1 MDDDETVT
9 PDEGGFETAP
19 APMIEPPPMPAPLL
33 PPPSVESEVPAAP
46 SKRRFP
52 WVTVIIGVLAVAAI
66 VVLSLMLMATA
77 NDKDDAE
84 EALAEAQHDLVAA
97 EDDLADSEAALAN
110 SEAALATAETDLSDT
125 EAALAGSETARSDAE
140 AARDE
145 AEAAQAAAEAAR
157 DEQEQRA
164 DEYEAA
170 SAAFLAVSM
179 GEGLGLDADDAECLG
194 QGLIDSLGADAL
206 GSLANAAGSANPD
219 AEVAAFGVELLR
231 IAEDCGI
238 DPDALD
244 DPSSSGA
251 FAYGDDPELDA
262 LYDEC
267 AAGDGV
273 SCDDLYLNSPTGSE
287 YELFGGTC
295 GGRFEYSE
303 TEPCEGRL

>member
-1 MDDDETVT
+1 MDEDDTVT
-9 PDEGGFETAP
+9 PDDAGFEPVAAP
-19 APMIEPPPMPAPLL
+19 LMEPPPVAAPLP
-33 PPPSVESEVPAAP
+33 PPPSVSPVATSSP

-52 WVTVIIGVLAVAAI
+52 WVTVVVGVVAVAAI
-66 VVLSLMLMATA
+66 VVLSLMFVSAA
-77 NDKDDAE
+77 NDRDDAD
-84 EALAEAQHDLVAA
+84 EALAEAQHDLDAA
-97 EDDLADSEAALAN
+97 ADDLADSEAALAD
-110 SEAALATAETDLSDT
+110 SEAALASAESDLSDT
-125 EAALAGSETARSDAE
+125 EAALADTETALADTE

-145 AEAAQAAAEAAR
+145 AEAAQAEAEAAR

-170 SAAFLAVSM
+170 SAAFLAVTM
-179 GEGLGLDADDAECLG
+179 GEGLGLDDGDAECLG

-206 GSLANAAGSANPD
+206 GSLANAAAAADPD
-219 AEVAAFGVELLR
+219 AEVAAFGVEMLR

-244 DPSSSGA
+244 DPSSTDP

-267 AAGDGV
+267 AAGDAV
-273 SCDDLYLNSPTGSE
+273 ACDDLYIDSPTGSE

-295 GGRFEYSE
+295 GGRFEYSD
-303 TEPCEGRL
+303 TESCEGRL